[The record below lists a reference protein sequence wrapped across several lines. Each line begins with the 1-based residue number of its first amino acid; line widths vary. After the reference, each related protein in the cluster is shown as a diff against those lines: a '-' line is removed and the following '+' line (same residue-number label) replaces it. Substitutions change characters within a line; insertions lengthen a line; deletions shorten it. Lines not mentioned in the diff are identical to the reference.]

1 MGHYPLLFGT
11 WRRRFAG
18 AGHHAAGPHG
28 IDAVLGADLNYVAT
42 WAGFVYVAF
51 VIDVFARAIV
61 GWRVARSLRTDL
73 ALDALEWPES
83 TNELSGKPGT
93 VQPGTIQVD
102 SGGFQETGGDDRR
115 TGT

>member
-1 MGHYPLLFGT
+1 MA
-11 WRRRFAG
+11 R
-18 AGHHAAGPHG
+18 AATNTCYRAPTPRPTH
-28 IDAVLGADLNYVAT
+28 AVLRRDLNYVAT